1 MLVASVT
8 RLDDKCKQSVLRVSD
23 TRLDTIDRFVS
34 SAIGSAVGSAM
45 GSTVGSTMISAVE
58 SVIGRSMGSFI
69 GKGWLTLVFE
79 LI

>member
-8 RLDDKCKQSVLRVSD
+8 RLDDKCKQSVLRVSG

-34 SAIGSAVGSAM
+34 SAVGSAM
-45 GSTVGSTMISAVE
+45 GRAVSSAMISAVE

-69 GKGWLTLVFE
+69 GKG
-79 LI
+79 